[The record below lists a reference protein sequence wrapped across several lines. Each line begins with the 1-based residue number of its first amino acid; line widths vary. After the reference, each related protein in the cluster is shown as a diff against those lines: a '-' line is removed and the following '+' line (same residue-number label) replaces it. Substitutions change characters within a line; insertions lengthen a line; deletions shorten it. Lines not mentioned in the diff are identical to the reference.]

1 VVGLVCIRIFGY
13 RDASAE
19 RLAEHLGIAFQLTNI
34 LRDVKEDAAMR
45 RIYLPQEELERFGV
59 TAEELG
65 AGAPMEKL
73 RPLLEFQAKRAREYY
88 QSEAKLLPLVDE
100 VSRPALWTMVEI
112 YRGILDRI
120 EQRQYDVYTE
130 RVRLTVGE
138 KLKVLG
144 RGFWKRL
151 V

>member
-1 VVGLVCIRIFGY
+1 
-13 RDASAE
+13 
-19 RLAEHLGIAFQLTNI
+19 
-34 LRDVKEDAAMR
+34 MR
-45 RIYLPQEELERFGV
+45 RIYVPMEELEHYGV

-65 AGAPMEKL
+65 SGVPMEKL
-73 RPLLEFQAKRAREYY
+73 RPLLEYQARRAREYY
-88 QSEAKLLPLVDE
+88 QSAEKLLPMVEE

-120 EQRQYDVYTE
+120 EQRNYDVYTE

>member
-1 VVGLVCIRIFGY
+1 
-13 RDASAE
+13 
-19 RLAEHLGIAFQLTNI
+19 
-34 LRDVKEDAAMR
+34 
-45 RIYLPQEELERFGV
+45 
-59 TAEELG
+59 
-65 AGAPMEKL
+65 
-73 RPLLEFQAKRAREYY
+73 
-88 QSEAKLLPLVDE
+88 
-100 VSRPALWTMVEI
+100 MVEI